1 MPRYSQERKNAVLK
15 KLLPPNNLSVPEVSQ
30 AEGISEGALY
40 NWLSQVREGGSA
52 VPGSRASNA
61 EQWSGEAK
69 FAVVLETQPMNE
81 AEKAEYCRE
90 KGLYA
95 EQIERWRIAC
105 IAGASSKEP
114 GGEPLKE
121 ARNEIQTKLVNDK
134 ASILAYDAAA
144 SFYDQTLEGD
154 DLANITKE
162 TDLTVRKTGQFS
174 RQGKSLQG
182 VADRSKF
189 IATAFELGLNQIS
202 EIQDLSDGYYLM
214 QVIETVPD

>member
-1 MPRYSQERKNAVLK
+1 MPRYSHERKNAVLK

-40 NWLSQVREGGSA
+40 NWLSQVRDGGSA

-90 KGLYA
+90 KGLYP
-95 EQIERWRIAC
+95 EQVERWRIAC

-114 GGEPLKE
+114 TNEPLKE
-121 ARNEIQTKLVNDK
+121 ARNEIKRLKRKVDRKDK
-134 ASILAYDAAA
+134 ALAESAALLVLSKKFQA
-144 SFYDQTLEGD
+144 LWEDEDQ
-154 DLANITKE
+154 
-162 TDLTVRKTGQFS
+162 
-174 RQGKSLQG
+174 
-182 VADRSKF
+182 
-189 IATAFELGLNQIS
+189 
-202 EIQDLSDGYYLM
+202 
-214 QVIETVPD
+214 